1 MKNFHN
7 ENLLEALRTPAGGY
21 DRRTIEMLG
30 KQFPWVKWPPKT
42 GWKKRIEESERDIV
56 IPEDWNEQLES
67 EQHFLAKV
75 DAILDAVNRIEKR
88 VMQEAENPENV
99 IEQIKRKVE
108 ALIPKNGV
116 TYDEAVIHVDAIT
129 AVLDIIKEYESPIN

>member
-108 ALIPKNGV
+108 ALIPTTGMTLV
-116 TYDEAVIHVDAIT
+116 EASAHVNALY